1 MMLESKP
8 LTPPHAIAVKY
19 QRDLYTLIKS
29 MIKDYKS
36 ILGIYKE
43 KQHQIAIDASGAWL
57 TTDIQDRL
65 ERLGKK
71 WEKKF
76 KEFAQ
81 TQSPRIINKILRMS
95 DTQLKSALAG
105 FFSRERLELIGDV
118 VPQPLQQTIKAHIA
132 ENVSLITSI
141 QSQYLQRIQGA
152 VTRSITGGGSLKQ
165 LTMEIQRYG
174 DMELRRAK
182 LIAVDQTRKVY
193 SNINL
198 RRFEQVGVTKVKWLH
213 THGGKE
219 ARPYHQRKWDGVS
232 GLKDGRP
239 NGLNGYV
246 FSIDNP
252 PVIQEAKG
260 KQPEIRGLPAQLPF
274 CSCIMR
280 AVLDE

>member
-1 MMLESKP
+1 MILESKP
-8 LTPPHAIAVKY
+8 LTPPKAIANVY
-19 QRDLYTLIKS
+19 GRDLINLIKA

-36 ILGIYKE
+36 ILTIYKE
-43 KQHQIAIDASGAWL
+43 KGDQVAIDADGAWL

-65 ERLGKK
+65 SKLGKK

-76 KEFAQ
+76 KEFAN
-81 TQSPRIINKILRMS
+81 TQSPRVINKILKMS

-105 FFSRERLELIGDV
+105 FYSRERLELIGDV
-118 VPQPLQQTIKAHIA
+118 IPQPLQQTIKAHIA

-141 QSQYLQRIQGA
+141 SSQYLERIQGA

-165 LTMEIQRYG
+165 LTMEIYRYG

-193 SNINL
+193 SSINL
-198 RRFEQVGVTKVKWLH
+198 RRFEQVGITKVKWLH

-219 ARPYHQRKWDGVS
+219 VRPYHQRKWDGVS
-232 GLKDGRP
+232 GLKDQHP
-239 NGLNGYV
+239 NGLNNYI
-246 FSIDNP
+246 FDLNNP

-260 KQPEIRGLPAQLPF
+260 KQPEIRGFPGQLPF

-280 AVLDE
+280 AVIDE